1 MGGRFLTPTYLLQ
14 TSVVWLKCECCPV
27 LGLKRDLHTAISF
40 PSTHGIVALSLPLL
54 NSCERHWFF
63 KVKVKWIWNFILVSW
78 PVLGGSLILLV
89 TSYFGSFREK
99 NSKNSLVSWKNRQRA
114 STSGLGLFFWGR
126 GENHN

>member
-1 MGGRFLTPTYLLQ
+1 
-14 TSVVWLKCECCPV
+14 
-27 LGLKRDLHTAISF
+27 
-40 PSTHGIVALSLPLL
+40 
-54 NSCERHWFF
+54 
-63 KVKVKWIWNFILVSW
+63 
-78 PVLGGSLILLV
+78 LLV